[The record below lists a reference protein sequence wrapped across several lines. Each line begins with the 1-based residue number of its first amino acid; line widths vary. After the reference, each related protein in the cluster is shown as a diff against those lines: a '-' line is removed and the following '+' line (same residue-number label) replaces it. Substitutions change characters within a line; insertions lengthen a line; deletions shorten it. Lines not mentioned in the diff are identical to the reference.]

1 VKAVA
6 LLLLYAGYAVLAYG
20 VDHVA
25 NGCTPFKCVIWLNGN
40 GCTGNSIKCAGA
52 SSSSSGVGAAPAQA
66 PPLPGSGSSGTDH
79 PTTITSPGP
88 NVHITNG
95 GASAAGVAPQG
106 AFRPGN
112 PYGLSYTTLSAG

>member
-79 PTTITSPGP
+79 PTTITPPKGG
-88 NVHITNG
+88 VHITG
-95 GASAAGVAPQG
+95 PGAAAGGVLPNGPYQ
-106 AFRPGN
+106 PGN
-112 PYGLSYTTLSAG
+112 RWHLPYPNIGV